1 MDLIYM
7 EKKLNILA
15 IEDLE
20 DDLFLLLRYLKKNGF
35 IITHTRVDNEV
46 DLREALNADGWD
58 IIISDYSMPQFTGL
72 KALEI
77 FKEYKIDIPFIL
89 LSGTIGEEIAVE
101 AMKKGAHDYIMK
113 DKLSRLIP
121 AIERELKESKIR
133 RERTEAINKLKES
146 EGNYKSLVENALDII
161 FVVSKDGVVTSANNA
176 TKRIL
181 NIEKENLIGKHF
193 KEIVH
198 PDDFDYVL
206 ERLQGTLLGKSKGEY
221 EVRIKK
227 QDNSYIIGGLKTTLL
242 VVGGETKGVLGFI
255 RDLTKSKEMEERIT
269 IFSKASNQSPVS
281 IIITDLNGEVSYIN
295 DKYLEDSEYTKD
307 EVFQEES
314 KKIIASEV
322 AHDDYKKMW
331 LDVKNYGSWSGEYYS
346 KTKNGKLYWEEVSIT
361 PIKDEKGEIIRYL
374 VIKNDITKRKELI
387 SEILVAKKD
396 AEAANNLKSEFLAQ
410 MSHEIRTPL
419 NTMLSFHQLFQ
430 AEIGDKLDEDLRSC
444 LVGAE
449 SASQRIIRT
458 IDLLLNMTEL
468 QVGSYTPNRLEL
480 DLYDDILDRLL
491 LEKLPECKRKG
502 IELTL
507 SKSTEDTTMFADEYS
522 VTQIF
527 DNIISN
533 AIKYTNKGSV
543 EINCYRNES
552 GRLSISVKDTG
563 IGIAK
568 KNLTT
573 VFDAFAQEEQGYTRS
588 YEGNG
593 LGLALVKEYCKLN
606 RASISVESEK
616 GVGSTFTITFIF

>member
-1 MDLIYM
+1 M

-281 IIITDLNGEVSYIN
+281 IIITELNGEVSYIN

-616 GVGSTFTITFIF
+616 GVGSTFTITFII